1 MWSHIPKR
9 RSQKW
14 YLFSRTAALKVNV
27 HQNRLK
33 KRRLVPNPVFP
44 LIGQGCDL
52 IINVSKTF
60 PGDSGA
66 TGGVCMHAKSLQ
78 SCLTLCDP
86 MDCSPPNSSVCRI
99 LQARI
104 LEWVAML
111 SSRDASWP
119 RDRTC
124 LSCDPWIAGGFFT
137 SEPPGKP
144 QYPWW

>member
-33 KRRLVPNPVFP
+33 KRQLVPNPVFP
-44 LIGQGCDL
+44 LVGQGCDL

-86 MDCSPPNSSVCRI
+86 MDCSPPNSSVLGDSKGKNTGVGGHAL
-99 LQARI
+99 LQGIFPTRG
-104 LEWVAML
+104 LNPWLLWLLHWQVGSLLLNHQGSL
-111 SSRDASWP
+111 SKA
-119 RDRTC
+119 
-124 LSCDPWIAGGFFT
+124 
-137 SEPPGKP
+137 E
-144 QYPWW
+144 